1 MHLWAYGFLGFADD
15 FFAKFPAD
23 VHSFIHSD
31 DKLFLMPARFCQDS
45 LENMFGLIRQGG
57 GTANNPSVL
66 QAAKG
71 SQVAQQR
78 KDMKLT
84 SGGGSSSYRMRGKKS
99 TALFRHE
106 L

>member
-1 MHLWAYGFLGFADD
+1 MISLQSSLQMFI
-15 FFAKFPAD
+15 
-23 VHSFIHSD
+23 HSFIHSD